1 MIQVAPQAH
10 VELAHSATYLAVCG
24 EGHIAAISRSGSGT
38 FCAPNLT
45 APQRFSVPASI
56 HLAELSQDGGE
67 LAVAASNGITVYSTV
82 TFERTG
88 YLNDAF
94 ESCLF
99 ASPGLFW
106 TCAPFGKATKVVEV
120 RDAKTKTRIAH
131 RKVANPFA
139 ESVFILYRHP
149 SQSSAV
155 ILAGAGQDGQRVYWA
170 TLNGDTIQVKRFE
183 DLHFAMRPAFSPD
196 GREFLVTDGERVAR
210 YSYPD
215 GPLLGEMDQ
224 LAGDPVGYSE
234 GMYLDQRRVL
244 LTSAEGRL
252 FVVNAEVMEV
262 VDDVSILGFE
272 ERPMSP
278 FQGLLGLSGNKFLS
292 VHGDPGAEMGDNW
305 VHLAAW
311 SLPPA

>member
-1 MIQVAPQAH
+1 MPLERTSNSRTPRRIWRCAARGTSRPSPGPAAARSVLPTS
-10 VELAHSATYLAVCG
+10 LRPSAFRFPLRF
-24 EGHIAAISRSGSGT
+24 ISRNCPRT
-38 FCAPNLT
+38 
-45 APQRFSVPASI
+45 
-56 HLAELSQDGGE
+56 
-67 LAVAASNGITVYSTV
+67 AASWRWRLRMELPLFDGNL
-82 TFERTG
+82 ERTG

-99 ASPGLFW
+99 ASPGLFR

-139 ESVFILYRHP
+139 ESIFILYRHP

-155 ILAGAGQDGQRVYWA
+155 ILGWSRAGSPTRVLGHAERRYDPGEA
-170 TLNGDTIQVKRFE
+170 FR
-183 DLHFAMRPAFSPD
+183 RPPFRDAACFQPRR
-196 GREFLVTDGERVAR
+196 REFLVTDGERVAR